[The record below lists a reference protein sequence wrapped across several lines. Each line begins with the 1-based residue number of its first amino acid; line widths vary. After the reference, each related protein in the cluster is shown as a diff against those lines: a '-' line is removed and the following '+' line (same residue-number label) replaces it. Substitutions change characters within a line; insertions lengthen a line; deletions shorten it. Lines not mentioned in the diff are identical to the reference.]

1 MPRYFFDLHNG
12 DGPLRDEAGLELSD
26 RAEVARETSRILLD
40 IARDE
45 MPATDR
51 AMISVTVRSGER
63 PVSVATL
70 TFANEWLDD

>member
-12 DGPLRDEAGLELSD
+12 DGPLRDEAGLELAN
-26 RAEVARETSRILLD
+26 RTEVVREMSRILLD

-45 MPATDR
+45 MPAVDR
-51 AMISVTVRSGER
+51 TMISVTVRSEDR

-70 TFANEWLDD
+70 TFANEWLD

>member
-12 DGPLRDEAGLELSD
+12 DGPLRDEAGLELAD
-26 RAEVARETSRILLD
+26 RSEVVREMSRILLD

-45 MPATDR
+45 MPAVDR
-51 AMISVTVRSGER
+51 TMISVTVRSEDR

-70 TFANEWLDD
+70 TFANEWLD